1 MSELYERAPERAG
14 LRLHLNENTAGC
26 SPRVLE
32 AMRAVTAEQA
42 AAYPDY
48 DGVNTAVA
56 EWLGV
61 GPDHLLLTNG
71 LDEGILTA
79 ALAWLRSEVRPGSDL
94 AAEPFEAIVIE
105 PGYSLFSASAEL
117 AGARVVHVGPG
128 NEFACPVDA
137 TFAAVTPMTRGV
149 FLASPNN
156 PSGRAVP
163 TDAIQAIAERLP
175 PGAMLFLDEAYVE
188 FSSGSFLETL
198 ASAPNVIIGRT
209 FAKAYGLAAVRA
221 GYLIAAPLMIDRLR
235 TSILPFSLNV
245 FAAAAIR
252 AAIREHEYV
261 DWYVGQ
267 VRESKQLVYD
277 ACRRLGLTCWPSD
290 ANFVLV
296 RVGSDAPRVVERL
309 AERGILVR
317 DRSGMTG
324 CAGCI
329 RITTGVVAH
338 TRSCVAALEAV
349 CVAES

>member
-1 MSELYERAPERAG
+1 MNEIYERAPERGAG

-48 DGVNTAVA
+48 GGVNRAVA

-61 GPDHLLLTNG
+61 EPDQLLLTNG

-79 ALAWLRSEVRPGSDL
+79 ALAWLHQAGGPQ
-94 AAEPFEAIVIE
+94 PFEAIVIE
-105 PGYSLFSASAEL
+105 PGYALFAASAAL
-117 AGARVVHVGPG
+117 AGGRVVHVGPA
-128 NEFACPVDA
+128 EDFACPVDA
-137 TFAAVTPMTRGV
+137 TIAAMTPMTRAV

-156 PSGRAVP
+156 PSGRPVSP
-163 TDAIQAIAERLP
+163 DAIGAIAGRLP
-175 PGAMLFLDEAYVE
+175 SGAMLFLDEAYVE
-188 FSSGSFLETL
+188 FSSRSFLEAL

-221 GYLIAAPLMIDRLR
+221 GYLVAAPALIERLK

-252 AAIREHEYV
+252 TAVLDREYV
-261 DWYVGQ
+261 DWYVDQ
-267 VRESKQLVYD
+267 VQTSKQLVYE
-277 ACRRLGLTCWPSD
+277 ACRRMGLVCWRSD

-296 RVGSDAPRVVERL
+296 RVGPQALRIVERL
-309 AERGILVR
+309 AARGIFVR
-317 DRSGMTG
+317 DRSGMAG

-329 RITTGVVAH
+329 RITAGVVAH
-338 TRSCVAALEAV
+338 TQLCLTALEAV
-349 CVAES
+349 CVEAL